1 MERQTVA
8 RALPL
13 SSGPIKFEAVES
25 VNPAPEEGEGGLRR
39 LKFPAADSAWLEQ
52 AQPFASIFRD
62 LLYNARTITNSKS
75 AKAERLQAIE
85 DQLDSL
91 RLQYLGW
98 LCSLDTDDD
107 VPSTSDHEV
116 MELIVES
123 LGSIKTSVDGLNSII
138 TGLKGYVL

>member
-1 MERQTVA
+1 MVGAGSGIRQH
-8 RALPL
+8 
-13 SSGPIKFEAVES
+13 
-25 VNPAPEEGEGGLRR
+25 
-39 LKFPAADSAWLEQ
+39 
-52 AQPFASIFRD
+52 FRD

-107 VPSTSDHEV
+107 VPSTSNHEV

-123 LGSIKTSVDGLNSII
+123 LGSIKTSVGGLNSII